1 MDEKKFLKNNEE
13 KKEDN
18 YRFVNQ
24 VIKKKSIR
32 PKDVLI
38 RLGCIAGS
46 AVLFGLIAAFV
57 FVQFLPIVE
66 KEEETASTID
76 FEEDHP
82 AVVTEEAEP
91 DTEQQAEDVSVPMV
105 TQTPDSEQTVPPVD
119 DSQEQGTGN
128 DEELDPIAAYS
139 EMYDEMQVIAQNA
152 MPFMVNVTGIS
163 SDEDWFSVQNDNSKQ
178 ASGLIIAEN
187 GPTVYILTEYK
198 TVDTVDRVVV
208 TFCDNSM
215 VDGRYHMHDPNTGLT
230 ILKVDKA
237 DMSTETRSAISVATL
252 GNSYRVYQG
261 DAVIAIGSPMGYSNS
276 VVYGQITSTTNTI
289 STWDK
294 QYNMLTTNMLGNSS
308 GNGVLINLKGEV
320 IGVVA
325 QSFGNEDYENIIIGL
340 PISQLK
346 SLIEKL
352 SNGDDIPYIGIKG
365 QSVTEEVANQT
376 GMPKGIYVSAVKSN
390 SPAFDAGIRNGD
402 IITQFEGEDIG
413 SISQYT
419 DKLFD
424 TNAGAIVDLTIM
436 RKSTEGYR
444 EFDFKVVS
452 STW

>member
-1 MDEKKFLKNNEE
+1 
-13 KKEDN
+13 
-18 YRFVNQ
+18 
-24 VIKKKSIR
+24 
-32 PKDVLI
+32 
-38 RLGCIAGS
+38 
-46 AVLFGLIAAFV
+46 
-57 FVQFLPIVE
+57 
-66 KEEETASTID
+66 
-76 FEEDHP
+76 
-82 AVVTEEAEP
+82 
-91 DTEQQAEDVSVPMV
+91 
-105 TQTPDSEQTVPPVD
+105 
-119 DSQEQGTGN
+119 
-128 DEELDPIAAYS
+128 
-139 EMYDEMQVIAQNA
+139 
-152 MPFMVNVTGIS
+152 
-163 SDEDWFSVQNDNSKQ
+163 
-178 ASGLIIAEN
+178 
-187 GPTVYILTEYK
+187 
-198 TVDTVDRVVV
+198 
-208 TFCDNSM
+208 
-215 VDGRYHMHDPNTGLT
+215 
-230 ILKVDKA
+230 
-237 DMSTETRSAISVATL
+237 
-252 GNSYRVYQG
+252 
-261 DAVIAIGSPMGYSNS
+261 MGYSNS